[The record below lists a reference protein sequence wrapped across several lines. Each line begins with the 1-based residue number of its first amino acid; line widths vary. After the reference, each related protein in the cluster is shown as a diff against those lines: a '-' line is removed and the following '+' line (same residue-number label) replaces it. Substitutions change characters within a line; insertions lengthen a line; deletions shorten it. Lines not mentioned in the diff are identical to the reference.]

1 MSTNVQIGED
11 VPETTYKQLLT
22 ETEGEFTD
30 DSFAPNQKSIITNE
44 SVFDLTPEE
53 VDVFKS
59 LSYARLSEIYDQKS
73 TRFFGEISPEVIQQG
88 CLCNSYFLSAISAL
102 AENPERIKKC
112 FVSQDWNKVGCYA
125 TELYVNGEKTEIIVD
140 DYIPVYKDSKDIAFS
155 STTTNSIWMQLLE
168 KAWAKAN
175 GGYDKIVFGLSSEVL
190 RTITGAPTFTLDHE
204 TCKPDSV
211 WKNLKDGTRNNY
223 PMLCSLDSEKY
234 NYDEHNCISNF
245 SYNVIGTYKV
255 NTSNGNVKLIKIR
268 NPWKNFDWEGDWASN
283 SDLWTEH
290 IKEEVE
296 YESSENGI
304 IFMSLEDYIDSFTAS
319 VICKVH
325 DSYEYTRYEMKQD
338 IGSHS
343 VLKLQVNQDAK
354 IFLNLSQLAYRIVP
368 KEYGYKPYNAK
379 MILARLEKDN
389 KDFPLEFI
397 NANVD
402 EKDEVALEADLVA
415 GEYYLYCEVDWDEN
429 RPHDSFIVSFYG
441 PHIAN
446 LYEKN
451 YPSFLE
457 KSLASCAMLKS
468 QRHYYYDHKQENS
481 FRCMSVTDSKCEYGF
496 LFYYNDSKDAVL
508 EEKINFSAL
517 DNLEL
522 AEPYSGT
529 SAKIKVSAGKSKIVI
544 LKRLDRYCKYEVEY
558 KTRFS
563 FGEKKYLEEIYDK
576 GKKIQVTF
584 NKKPYDIFVYTMYGG
599 SDFYFLMENHTDDKL
614 CKAKFKLD
622 LRNMHDIDNPSSKS
636 WVVDIYPGA
645 KIVKKLSTTDSSKK
659 SGVKYSYAFKVEEV
673 LNDENLIIEKVK
685 QKGKKKQIQYN
696 AENYNINFYS
706 SFFQKK
712 FYFLYENNEED
723 KIFEGNYK
731 FTKTNLKIVGDED
744 SDTVKVVL
752 QPGEVAL
759 RVLVPVDPD
768 QECTISYKYTY
779 VVSNLEQ

>member
-1 MSTNVQIGED
+1 MSTSDPAEEAGQEI
-11 VPETTYKQLLT
+11 TYKELLA
-22 ETEGEFTD
+22 ELEEEFTD
-30 DSFAPNQKSIITNE
+30 ESFIPDQRSIITNE
-44 SVFDLTPEE
+44 SVFELEQEE
-53 VDVFKS
+53 IDVLKT
-59 LSYARLSEIYDQKS
+59 LEYARLSEIYNPS
-73 TRFFGEISPEVIQQG
+73 RTSFFGEISPEVIQQG
-88 CLCNSYFLSAISAL
+88 CLCNSYFLSAVSAL
-102 AENPERIKKC
+102 AENPERIRKC
-112 FVSQDWNKVGCYA
+112 FISQDWNRVGCYA
-125 TELYVNGEKTEIIVD
+125 TEMYLNGERTEIIID
-140 DYIPVYKDSKDIAFS
+140 DFIPVYENSKDIAFS
-155 STTTNSIWMQLLE
+155 RSTTDSIWVQLLE

-190 RTITGAPTFTLDHE
+190 KAITGAPVFTLDHDN
-204 TCKPDSV
+204 CKTEDV
-211 WKNLKDGTRNNY
+211 WKNLKDGIRNGY
-223 PMLCSLDSEKY
+223 AMLCSLDTEKY
-234 NYDEHNCISNF
+234 NFDDQSSISNF
-245 SYNVIGTYKV
+245 SYNVIGTYKI

-268 NPWKNFDWEGDWASN
+268 NPWKNFDWEGDWSDE
-283 SDLWTEH
+283 SDLWTSE
-290 IKEEVE
+290 IKEEAE

-304 IFMSLEDYIDSFTAS
+304 FYMTLEDYLESFVAS
-319 VICKVH
+319 VICKIH
-325 DSYEYTRYEMKQD
+325 DDYEYTRFEVKQD

-343 VLKLQVNQDAK
+343 VLKLQVVQDSK

-379 MILARLEKDN
+379 MVLARLEKDN
-389 KDFPLEFI
+389 KDFPLEYI
-397 NANVD
+397 DAIVD
-402 EKDEVALEADLVA
+402 EKDEIAIEADLIA
-415 GEYYLYCEVDWDEN
+415 GEYYLYCEIDWDEN

-441 PHIAN
+441 PHLAN

-457 KSLASCAMLKS
+457 KALASCAMLKS

-508 EEKINFSAL
+508 EEKINFSRL

-522 AEPYSGT
+522 ADPYSGT
-529 SAKIKVSAGKSKIVI
+529 AAKIKVSAGKSKIVI
-544 LKRLDRYCKYEVEY
+544 LRRTDRYCKYEVEY

-576 GKKIQVTF
+576 GKKIQVTY
-584 NKKPYDIFVYTMYGG
+584 NKEPFDIFIYTMYGG
-599 SDFYFLMENHTDDKL
+599 SDFYFLMENHTEDKL

-636 WVVDIYPGA
+636 WVIDIYPGA

-659 SGVKYSYAFKVEEV
+659 SGVKYSYAFRVEEV
-673 LNDENLIIEKVK
+673 LNDEELIIDKVK
-685 QKGKKKQIQYN
+685 QKGKMKQIQYN
-696 AENYNINFYS
+696 NEEYNIYFYS

-712 FYFLYENNEED
+712 FYFLYENNESD
-723 KIFEGNYK
+723 KVFEGNYK

-744 SDTVKVVL
+744 SDSIKVLL

-759 RVLVPVDPD
+759 KVLVPIDPD

-779 VVSNLEQ
+779 VVQDL